1 MLLNPDCSIWQ
12 HQSGSQSKDESSC
25 LASNI
30 GCHYVLILQ
39 QSCFR
44 PATCQLLTCTNQAT
58 VDTAKMLC
66 RLVSAVT
73 QRLAGGIIGLLEAV
87 LLKFYQYVVDPA
99 EPGTWPIRFFT
110 WAATGPI
117 K

>member
-1 MLLNPDCSIWQ
+1 M
-12 HQSGSQSKDESSC
+12 KDEVCC
-25 LASNI
+25 LALNNVKMVVILCQFCSRI
-30 GCHYVLILQ
+30 TFVLRCVGY
-39 QSCFR
+39 SCVAAR
-44 PATCQLLTCTNQAT
+44 LLFDKAE
-58 VDTAKMLC
+58 KLC

-73 QRLAGGIIGLLEAV
+73 QRVAGGIIGLLEAV

>member
-1 MLLNPDCSIWQ
+1 M
-12 HQSGSQSKDESSC
+12 
-25 LASNI
+25 
-30 GCHYVLILQ
+30 
-39 QSCFR
+39 
-44 PATCQLLTCTNQAT
+44 
-58 VDTAKMLC
+58 
-66 RLVSAVT
+66 VSAVT

-99 EPGTWPIRFFT
+99 DPGTWPIRFFT

>member
-1 MLLNPDCSIWQ
+1 MRRAGCSCVAVMLLF
-12 HQSGSQSKDESSC
+12 GKAGE
-25 LASNI
+25 L
-30 GCHYVLILQ
+30 Y
-39 QSCFR
+39 
-44 PATCQLLTCTNQAT
+44 
-58 VDTAKMLC
+58 

-99 EPGTWPIRFFT
+99 DPGTWPIRFFT